1 MTSVPNPAPHASCR
15 RTAGQSASTATP
27 ESPAIESSAALAPH
41 LKTAVIVPAFN
52 EAGRITNVLKVIAAA
67 DLVDEVI
74 VVTDGCAD
82 STADEARGFAAR
94 LERGEVRSGDTFRTG
109 LTLRVWELEHNIGKG
124 GAMTYGAHRTEA
136 DVILFLDADLI
147 GLQPAQVDALLTP
160 MLHADAAERADM
172 ALGLFQGA
180 RGGAFG
186 WFMSYCHR
194 KAPAITGQRAIRRDV
209 FLAVPG
215 LTRSR
220 FGVETAITRYV
231 RNAWK
236 LHVREVPLFGV
247 THPLKEE
254 KIGVL
259 RGVCHRA
266 AMYSEI
272 AGYVILDRLSH
283 NASTRQREQTLQMRE
298 RFSNDKV

>member
-1 MTSVPNPAPHASCR
+1 MTRDPNSSHQE
-15 RTAGQSASTATP
+15 AGSGPLQQTVQQP
-27 ESPAIESSAALAPH
+27 LAPH
-41 LKTAVIVPAFN
+41 LKTSVIVPAFN
-52 EAGRITNVLKVIAAA
+52 EAGRITNVLKTIAAA
-67 DLVDEVI
+67 RLVDEII
-74 VVTDGCAD
+74 VVADGCED

-94 LERGEVRSGDTFRTG
+94 LTHGEVRSGDTFRTG
-109 LTLRVWELEHNIGKG
+109 LPLHIFELESNIGKG

-136 DVILFLDADLI
+136 EVVLFLDADLI
-147 GLQPAQVDALLTP
+147 GLCAEQVDAMLEP
-160 MLHADAAERADM
+160 MLHPDASERADM
-172 ALGLFQGA
+172 TLGLFQGA

-231 RNAWK
+231 INTWK
-236 LHVREVPLFGV
+236 LRVSSVPLLGV

-254 KIGVL
+254 KRGVL
-259 RGVCHRA
+259 RGLWHRCG
-266 AMYSEI
+266 MYSEI
-272 AGYVILDRLSH
+272 GAYVVLDNLSYS
-283 NASTRQREQTLQMRE
+283 ASARQREQTLQMRE
-298 RFSNDKV
+298 RFSNDKM